1 MKSFAVVVI
10 MLVLIATIGIFV
22 ISTYSNHSQ
31 SFNSNDGD
39 PLYVIYDTPASG
51 SDDNE

>member
-10 MLVLIATIGIFV
+10 MLVLIAMIGLFV
-22 ISTYSNHSQ
+22 VSTYSNHNQ
-31 SFNSNDGD
+31 SFNSNDVE
-39 PLYVIYDTPASG
+39 PLHVIYDTPASG